1 MKILLVDDEIILQN
15 LFKFHLKNMGFEDVM
30 VTQTGE
36 QAIALAEEYQPQ
48 IAFLDINLLTNVD
61 GIQAGKEI
69 KIKSPNTYIIFVSA
83 NEDSLIME
91 RASQVEN
98 LGFLNKPYNPEL
110 IEQYIKMVAMRIRKA
125 NRTK

>member
-15 LFKFHLKNMGFEDVM
+15 LFKFHLKNLGFEDVM
-30 VTQTGE
+30 VAQTGE
-36 QAIALAEEYQPQ
+36 QAIALAEEHQPQ

-61 GIQAGKEI
+61 GIEAGKEI
-69 KIKSPNTYIIFVSA
+69 KVKSPNTYIIFVSA
-83 NEDSLIME
+83 NEDSLVME
-91 RASQVEN
+91 RALQVDN

-125 NRTK
+125 NRNK

>member
-30 VTQTGE
+30 VAQTGE
-36 QAIALAEEYQPQ
+36 QAIALAEEHLPQ
-48 IAFLDINLLTNVD
+48 IAFLDINLLTNID
-61 GIQAGKEI
+61 GIEAGKEI

-83 NEDSLIME
+83 NEDSLVME

-110 IEQYIKMVAMRIRKA
+110 IEQYIKMVAMRIKKA
-125 NRTK
+125 NRNK

>member
-15 LFKFHLKNMGFEDVM
+15 LFKFHLKNLGFEDVM
-30 VTQTGE
+30 VAQTGE
-36 QAIALAEEYQPQ
+36 HAIALSEEHQPQ
-48 IAFLDINLLTNVD
+48 IAFLDINLLTHID
-61 GIQAGKEI
+61 GIEAGKEI

-91 RASQVEN
+91 RASQVDN

-110 IEQYIKMVAMRIRKA
+110 IEQYIKMAAMRIKKA
-125 NRTK
+125 NRNK

>member
-15 LFKFHLKNMGFEDVM
+15 LFKFHLKNLGFEDVM
-30 VTQTGE
+30 VAQTGE
-36 QAIALAEEYQPQ
+36 QAIALAEEHQPQ

-61 GIQAGKEI
+61 GIEAGKEI
-69 KIKSPNTYIIFVSA
+69 KKKSPNTYIIFVSA
-83 NEDSLIME
+83 NEDSVVME

-125 NRTK
+125 NRNK

>member
-15 LFKFHLKNMGFEDVM
+15 LFKFHLKNLGFEDVM
-30 VTQTGE
+30 VAQTGE
-36 QAIALAEEYQPQ
+36 QAIALAEEHQPQ

-69 KIKSPNTYIIFVSA
+69 RVISPNTYIIFVSA

-125 NRTK
+125 NRNK

>member
-36 QAIALAEEYQPQ
+36 QAIALAEEHQPQ